1 MKNRKDVSFLTKTK
15 KARGESQSRG
25 AALGASHSD
34 LALDGVETCAT
45 PQSKPPQEA
54 DKQGFGG
61 AADGCRSR
69 DMRSIHAKERVRQ
82 CSP

>member
-1 MKNRKDVSFLTKTK
+1 MKNRKDISFLTKTK

-45 PQSKPPQEA
+45 PQSKPPQEG

-61 AADGCRSR
+61 AADPTFRRG
-69 DMRSIHAKERVRQ
+69 DRQ
-82 CSP
+82 EEDFLVG